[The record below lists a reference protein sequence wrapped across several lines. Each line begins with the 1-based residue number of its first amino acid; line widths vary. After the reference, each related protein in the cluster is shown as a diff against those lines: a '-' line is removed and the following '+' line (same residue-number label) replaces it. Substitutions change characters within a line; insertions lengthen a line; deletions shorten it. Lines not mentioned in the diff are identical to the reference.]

1 MKIKNIYIGSWFPK
15 IKLHLDE
22 FKQFLN
28 DATIHQELDT
38 KKAKELFRKLRP
50 QNVHTDISAKG
61 LTELIAENQKGFTY
75 SYYEDGLLLLKGKV
89 KDFRTS
95 RGKIVD
101 FYQSTL
107 TPCLAYIFSRGAK
120 GLEII
125 RLPKLPKRI
134 IAVTENANKRSINTF
149 FNKEKEAVDESYN
162 FGSFEVYFAENIIL
176 INAKSRLSAKQIDNI
191 VQEIVFLT
199 EINRHLYWLLQTHRF
214 IWEEAKKI
222 LDVSYVQTKQLPRYI
237 EKLTI
242 DYKNVTNINSRIDQ
256 MQVVLASR
264 KESLK
269 NISDKKWH
277 DYFENKF
284 QKTKMETN
292 YIKKTFIMTS
302 GFLKNNITY
311 LSSLYQEISEEAI
324 RRLQFLFLINVVS
337 SFLVLGTIFG
347 ANILWYEQGELVGQG
362 KIDSF
367 NFAVLISFGFLTL
380 LLSSIIYYF
389 WNNIFKNLT
398 RQFKK

>member
-28 DATIHQELDT
+28 DATIHPELDK

-50 QNVHTDISAKG
+50 QNVYTDISAKG
-61 LTELIAENQKGFTY
+61 LTEIIAENQKGFTY
-75 SYYEDGLLLLKGKV
+75 SYYEDGLLLLKGKA
-89 KDFRTS
+89 DNFRTS

-101 FYQSTL
+101 FYQNTL
-107 TPCLAYIFSRGAK
+107 TPCLAYIFSRGAR

-134 IAVTENANKRSINTF
+134 IATTEKANKKSINNF
-149 FNKEKEAVDESYN
+149 FSKEKETIDESHK

-176 INAKSRLSAKQIDNI
+176 INIKSKLSAGQIDNI
-191 VQEIVFLT
+191 VQEITFLT
-199 EINRHLYWLLQTHRF
+199 EINRHLYWMLQTHRF
-214 IWEEAKKI
+214 VWEEARKI
-222 LDVSYVQTKQLPRYI
+222 LDISYVQTKQLPKYI

-256 MQVVLASR
+256 MGVVLDAR
-264 KESLK
+264 KESLT
-269 NISDKKWH
+269 NINNNKWH
-277 DYFENKF
+277 DYFNNKF
-284 QKTKMETN
+284 QKTAMETK

-347 ANILWYEQGELVGQG
+347 ANIYWYQQGELIAQG

-367 NFAVLISFGFLTL
+367 NFSVLISFGFLTL